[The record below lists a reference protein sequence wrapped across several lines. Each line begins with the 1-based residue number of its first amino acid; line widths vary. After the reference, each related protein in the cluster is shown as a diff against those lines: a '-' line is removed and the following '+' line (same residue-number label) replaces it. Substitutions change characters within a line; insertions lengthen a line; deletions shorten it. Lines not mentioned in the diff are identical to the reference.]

1 MLESIA
7 IILGS
12 ILLVFGLIGLILV
25 SIGAIVVIRLWNR
38 YNMSERIQQAY
49 TRIKWY
55 ISGRGFGS

>member
-7 IILGS
+7 IVLGA
-12 ILLVFGLIGLILV
+12 ILLVLGIIGLIT
-25 SIGAIVVIRLWNR
+25 VVIGVLVLTRLWNR
-38 YNMSERIQQAY
+38 YNMSEKIRQAY